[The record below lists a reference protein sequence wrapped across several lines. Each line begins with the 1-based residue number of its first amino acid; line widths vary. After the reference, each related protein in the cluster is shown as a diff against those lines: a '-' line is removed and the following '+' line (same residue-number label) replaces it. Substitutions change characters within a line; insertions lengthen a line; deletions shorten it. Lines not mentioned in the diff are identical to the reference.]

1 MSKLPISVFIITY
14 NEEDRL
20 PHTIASCKEWTDEV
34 IVVDSGST
42 DRTRQIADEHGC
54 KVLYHAWQGYGQQK
68 IFAEQQCRN
77 DWAFNLDAD
86 EAVSEELVAEIRTA
100 FASGTP
106 EHDAYKMDIAMVLP
120 HESKPH
126 RLAVTTEAI
135 RLYRRSKAGFRESAV
150 HDSVVPQEDCR
161 TGKFKSRVLHRSFR
175 SLAHEVDKINHYTSQ
190 QAHDMVAKGRRPGVA
205 RLLLEPW
212 FAFVKAYVIRRYMIY
227 GVDGFVQSVIYSFSK
242 TLRLAK
248 TRELWQQQKQNRQNP

>member
-1 MSKLPISVFIITY
+1 MNPLPISVFIITY

-20 PHTIASCKEWTDEV
+20 PHTIQSCKPWADEI

-68 IFAEQQCRN
+68 IFAERQCRN
-77 DWAFNLDAD
+77 DWVLNLDAD
-86 EAVSEELVAEIRTA
+86 EALSAPLVEELRAL
-100 FASGTP
+100 FAGDP
-106 EHDAYKMDIAMVLP
+106 LCDAYKMDIAMVLP
-120 HESKPH
+120 HETRPH

-135 RLYRRSKAGFRESAV
+135 RLYRRSKASFRESSV
-150 HDSVVPQEDCR
+150 HDSVVPQEGCQV
-161 TGKFKSRVLHRSFR
+161 GKLKARVEHRSFR
-175 SLAHEVDKINHYTSQ
+175 GLAHEIDKINHYTTQ
-190 QAHDMVAKGRRPGVA
+190 QARDMVAKDRRPGVL
-205 RLLLEPW
+205 RLVVEPW
-212 FAFVKAYVIRRYMIY
+212 FAFFKAYVIRRYAIY

-248 TRELWQQQKQNRQNP
+248 TREQWQQHNRQNP